1 MTWTTEFPK
10 FTRHTPKV
18 GVLHVG
24 AHDGRELAA
33 YSQFPRVV
41 LVEPNPTRAASLRGL
56 GVDVIEAAVT
66 TRPGPVTL
74 WVTDRDE
81 GSSIL
86 KPLTTYRTVAGVA
99 VPTVR
104 LDDILDVNV
113 LVVDVQGAEC
123 EVLDS
128 GDLTRFDL
136 VVVEVSDTARYQG
149 GATRADVEAR
159 FDGWVL
165 EAEYPHLLNPGV
177 ADLVY
182 RR

>member
-1 MTWTTEFPK
+1 MTWVTGFRT
-10 FTRHTPKV
+10 FTKHVPKV

-24 AHDGRELAA
+24 ARDGREVDV

-41 LVEPNPTRAASLRGL
+41 LVEPNPAHIPHLRTL
-56 GVDVIEAAVT
+56 NVDVIQAAVT

-86 KPLTTYRTVAGVA
+86 PPTTTYSVVGDVT

-113 LVVDVQGAEC
+113 LVVDAQGAEC

-128 GDLTRFDL
+128 GDLSRFDL
-136 VVVEVSDTARYQG
+136 VVVEVSDSARYAG
-149 GATRADVEAR
+149 GATRRDVEAR
-159 FDGWVL
+159 FDGWDLV
-165 EAEYPHLLNPGV
+165 AEYPHPASPGLS
-177 ADLVY
+177 DLVY
-182 RR
+182 QQ